1 LHLELRG
8 EKLRL
13 GIDLH
18 VLQGINQGSKTYL
31 DNIYSSLPMRTSGID
46 LVFIFNRDKLV
57 PKKWEALGEVQYF
70 DTSGNFAR
78 IAYDAARQQK
88 KRGLDAFHSQYICP
102 LFSSSKDIVTIHD
115 VLFETHPQYF
125 SAAFNM
131 RSKLLVRRSA
141 QRAAQILT
149 VSKYSKDRIC
159 EIYGIDESRVTVTS
173 NGVNMDLFASIDV
186 RQAAQD
192 IKSKLGL
199 SDYILTVGR
208 LEPRKNHINLL
219 KAYALLKHDQ
229 PDLPPLVI
237 VGQRDFGFEKIFEF
251 IEKNRLTNCVKIIE
265 DADFDTLRKLYKCA
279 RLFVYPSF
287 AEGFGIPPLEAM
299 AAGCPVICSNTT
311 SMKEVFSEG
320 AIMIDPLDVDELV
333 EALRTSIYDSS
344 SAGEMKER
352 SLAIAERY
360 SWDRSSGALL
370 NAINRIS

>member
-1 LHLELRG
+1 M
-8 EKLRL
+8 RL

-31 DNIYSSLPMRTSGID
+31 DNIYSSIPMRNSGID
-46 LVFIFNRDKLV
+46 FVFLFNRNKPV
-57 PKKWEALGEVQYF
+57 PKKWEELGEIQYF
-70 DTSGNFAR
+70 NASGSLAR
-78 IAYDAARQQK
+78 IAYDAATQQK
-88 KRGLDAFHSQYICP
+88 KLGLDAFHSQYICP

-125 SAAFNM
+125 SAAFNV

-149 VSKYSKDRIC
+149 VSKYSKDKIC
-159 EIYGIDESRVTVTS
+159 EIYGIDESRVAVTS
-173 NGVNMDLFASIDV
+173 NGVNMDMFADIDV
-186 RQAAQD
+186 QHAAQD
-192 IKSKLGL
+192 IKLIYGL

-219 KAYALLKHDQ
+219 KAYALLKNDE
-229 PDLPPLVI
+229 PDLPSLAI
-237 VGQRDFGFEKIFEF
+237 VGQRDFGYEKIFHF
-251 IEKNRLTNCVKIIE
+251 IEKNGLAGCVKIIE

-279 RLFVYPSF
+279 RLFVYSSF

-320 AIMIDPLDVDELV
+320 AVMIDPLDVEGLA

-344 SAGEMKER
+344 SASVMRDR

-360 SWDRSSGALL
+360 SWNRSSGSLL

>member
-1 LHLELRG
+1 
-8 EKLRL
+8 
-13 GIDLH
+13 
-18 VLQGINQGSKTYL
+18 
-31 DNIYSSLPMRTSGID
+31 MRNSGID
-46 LVFIFNRDKLV
+46 LVFLFNSDKPV
-57 PKKWEALGEVQYF
+57 PKKWGEFGEIQYF
-70 DTSGNFAR
+70 NTSGNLAR
-78 IAYDAARQQK
+78 IAYDAAKLQK
-88 KRGLDAFHSQYICP
+88 KLGLDAFHSQYICP

-125 SAAFNM
+125 STAFNL

-141 QRAAQILT
+141 KRAAQILT

-159 EIYGIDESRVTVTS
+159 EIYGIDESRVAVTS
-173 NGVNMDLFASIDV
+173 NGVDMDMFAGIDV
-186 RQAAQD
+186 QQAAQD
-192 IKSKLGL
+192 IKSVYGL

-219 KAYALLKHDQ
+219 KAYALLKNDE
-229 PDLPPLVI
+229 PDLPPLAI
-237 VGQRDFGFEKIFEF
+237 VGQRDFGYEKIFHF
-251 IEKNRLTNCVKIIE
+251 IEKNRLTGCVKIVE
-265 DADFDTLRKLYKCA
+265 NADFDTLRKLYKCA

-320 AIMIDPLDVDELV
+320 AVMIDPFNVEELV

-344 SAGEMKER
+344 SAGVMRDR
-352 SLAIAERY
+352 SLTISEHY

-370 NAINRIS
+370 NAINRMF